1 MLLEDVGLKPAAT
14 AGTEAGGPPVAGAPQ
29 PSGRSRKVWLAAL
42 PLLWLG
48 YALLAWWLDR
58 GALQVATD
66 SYLTARNVAYNALVG
81 LAFSLLLWGLTRR
94 LLFSMLLVGGFQAL
108 LYMASATKLSVLGNP
123 VALQDF
129 HFLTSFNR
137 ANVELLGSYVDGASS
152 AWLWLLGVPVVL
164 GLAFW
169 LERPTFRRFGYVQC
183 GVLGVGAALVVSLY
197 FALWPWTALY
207 TKEKVRPSPLSLTP
221 AVLRAG
227 LMSSLVYKHLETSN
241 TVFTVDEEALRKAL
255 AATSAVPAA
264 DAAPGVGGWDGTAAG
279 PASAAATAAATGDPD
294 IVVILSESFM
304 DPRVLNDMGAV
315 ADVIPGVRSQLERG
329 RGGMMTVPTYGGGTV
344 RTEFEVL
351 TGMPVQAF
359 PSVMYPYVD
368 LTRKH
373 FPGLASVLRERGY
386 STAAVHGNSGAFW
399 NRTNTYATM
408 GIDRFVTS
416 SDFRGKA
423 AIDGG
428 WYSDRSM
435 TDFIFQELDRGQ
447 APAFVFAVSIEN
459 HGPYDK
465 VQQVLDQEA
474 WDGVQLPQR
483 LDGGA
488 ALSMRNYLY
497 HLGNADRQFVRLIE
511 GLRQRGRPYVVA
523 FFGDH
528 LPALGEAYGT
538 LEFVDGGSPESQQV
552 PWVIVSGQGDGPLE
566 VAQGSIHSWQLPAE
580 VLDAAGIG
588 DPYFDFVRRLG
599 RRLGDAADGDEELML
614 QRGINAAAVAR
625 LDNRFESY
633 VQ

>member
-1 MLLEDVGLKPAAT
+1 MLLEDLGLKRAT
-14 AGTEAGGPPVAGAPQ
+14 AGKAADQPPAPGAPK
-29 PSGRSRKVWLAAL
+29 PGGRSRKVVWLALLA
-42 PLLWLG
+42 LLWLG
-48 YALLAWWLDR
+48 YAVLAWWADR
-58 GALQVATD
+58 SALQVATD

-81 LAFSLLLWGLTRR
+81 LAFLLLLWGLTRR
-94 LLFSMLLVGGFQAL
+94 LLFSMLLVGGFQTL
-108 LYMASATKLSVLGNP
+108 LYMASATKLAILGNP

-129 HFLTSFNR
+129 YFLTSFNR
-137 ANVELLGSYVDGASS
+137 ANVALLGSYVDGASG
-152 AWLWLLGVPVVL
+152 AWLWVLGAPVVL

-169 LERPTFRRFGYVQC
+169 LERPVFRRFGYAHC
-183 GVLGVGAALVVSLY
+183 GVLGVGAMLVVSLY
-197 FALWPWTALY
+197 FATWPWTALY

-221 AVLRAG
+221 AVLHAG

-255 AATSAVPAA
+255 AATSAAPVA
-264 DAAPGVGGWDGTAAG
+264 DAAPGVGGWDGRAAG
-279 PASAAATAAATGDPD
+279 PAPASDATAPD

-304 DPRVLNDMGAV
+304 DPRVLNGMGAV
-315 ADVIPGVRSQLERG
+315 RDVIPGVRSQLERG
-329 RGGMMTVPTYGGGTV
+329 RGGMMTVPAYGGGTV

-368 LTRKH
+368 LSRKRL
-373 FPGLASVLRERGY
+373 PGLASVLRERGY

-399 NRTNTYATM
+399 NRTNTYTAM
-408 GIDRFVTS
+408 EIDHFVTGT
-416 SDFRGKA
+416 DFRDKA
-423 AIDGG
+423 VIDGG
-428 WYSDRSM
+428 WYSDGSM
-435 TDFIFQELDRGQ
+435 TDIIFQELDRGQ

-465 VQQVLDQEA
+465 VQPVLDQEA
-474 WDGVQLPQR
+474 WDDLQLPQR
-483 LDGGA
+483 LNGDA

-497 HLGNADRQFVRLIE
+497 HLGNADRQFVRLID

-552 PWVIVSGQGDGPLE
+552 PWAIVSGQGDGPLE

-580 VLDAAGIG
+580 VLDAAGIHG

-599 RRLGDAADGDEELML
+599 RQLGNVADEGEERML

-625 LDNRFESY
+625 LDDRFESY
-633 VQ
+633 AQ